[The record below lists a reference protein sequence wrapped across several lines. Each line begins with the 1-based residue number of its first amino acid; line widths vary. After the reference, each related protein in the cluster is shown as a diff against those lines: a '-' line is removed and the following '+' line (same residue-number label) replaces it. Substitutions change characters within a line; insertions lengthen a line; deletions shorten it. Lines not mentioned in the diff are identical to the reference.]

1 MKMLALDTSSDA
13 CSVALAK
20 GEDIYHI
27 HEVIPREHANGLLSR
42 IACLLQQA
50 GMRLD
55 ELDAIAYGCGPGSFT
70 GLRIAAA
77 AVQGLAFATKL
88 PVIPISDLAI
98 LAQGAW
104 RRHAVRQVAVALDA
118 RMNEVYF
125 GLYSLDERGIMST
138 HRPECVCLPEQ
149 IEVPEDGIWYGVGNG
164 WAAYPHE
171 LQALGMAVSIVD
183 AQALPDALDLLSL
196 AQVALSEGKMVA
208 PQAALPVYLRE
219 EIAWRKTF
227 P

>member
-1 MKMLALDTSSDA
+1 MKLLALDTSSDA

-20 GEDIYHI
+20 DEDIYHLHDI
-27 HEVIPREHANGLLSR
+27 IPRGHANGLLSR
-42 IACLLQQA
+42 IDHLLQHT

-77 AVQGLAFATKL
+77 AVQGLAFASKL

-104 RRHAVRQVAVALDA
+104 RRHKASQVAVALDA
-118 RMNEVYF
+118 RMNEVYY
-125 GLYSLDERGIMST
+125 GLYALDEYSIMST
-138 HRPECVCLPEQ
+138 RSAECVCQPAQ
-149 IEVPEDGIWYGVGNG
+149 INVPAAGTWQGVGNG
-164 WAAYPHE
+164 WAVYAQE
-171 LQALGMAVSIVD
+171 LQAREVTVPVLD
-183 AQALPDALDLLSL
+183 AQALPDAVDLLSL
-196 AQVALSEGKMVA
+196 ARVALLEGRLVT

-219 EIAWRKTF
+219 EIAWRKSF